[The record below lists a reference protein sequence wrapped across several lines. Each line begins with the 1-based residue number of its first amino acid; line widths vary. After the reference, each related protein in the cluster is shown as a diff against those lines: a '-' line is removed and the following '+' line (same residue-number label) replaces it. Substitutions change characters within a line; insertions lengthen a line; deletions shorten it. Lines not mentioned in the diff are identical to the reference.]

1 MSGSP
6 KILIVPRLVPSVLN
20 WDVFLKLSE
29 EKMIANDYNNDTD
42 NVYFVLNSIDIN
54 IFNIK

>member
-6 KILIVPRLVPSVLN
+6 KIFIVPRLVPSVLN

-29 EKMIANDYNNDTD
+29 EKMIASDYKDDTD
-42 NVYFVLNSIDIN
+42 NAYVVLI
-54 IFNIK
+54 